1 MAVAKSAAKPPR
13 TATRDPEPPR
23 MEARTPD
30 RDPHAIYTRDGRKI
44 DLAQVAGQDDDY
56 TNLAK
61 MGIFPEPGWTYEWR
75 TRKIKNAEYTK
86 GIVADHQA
94 GWTPV
99 PASRH
104 PGKIMPVGFEGPIEH
119 DGQMLMER
127 PTMAVEIS
135 RKVQGKSAAEQL
147 QISRSMTGLMQ
158 RAVPNVAGDMMDFSN
173 RDAQSQTGVKIG
185 RTPMGDPNKNYQYT
199 LDE

>member
-1 MAVAKSAAKPPR
+1 MAVAKSAAKTPR
-13 TATRDPEPPR
+13 TATREPDAPR
-23 MEARTPD
+23 MEARMPD

-61 MGIFPEPGWTYEWR
+61 MGVFPEPGWTYEWR

-104 PGKIMPVGFEGPIEH
+104 PGKLMPVGFDGPIEH

-127 PTMAVEIS
+127 PTVAVQIS
-135 RKVQGKSAAEQL
+135 RKVQGKSANEQL

-158 RAVPNVAGDMMDFSN
+158 RAVPNAPADMLDFNSGDATRS
-173 RDAQSQTGVKIG
+173 TGVKID
-185 RTPMGDPNKNYQYT
+185 RIPMGDPVKNYQYT